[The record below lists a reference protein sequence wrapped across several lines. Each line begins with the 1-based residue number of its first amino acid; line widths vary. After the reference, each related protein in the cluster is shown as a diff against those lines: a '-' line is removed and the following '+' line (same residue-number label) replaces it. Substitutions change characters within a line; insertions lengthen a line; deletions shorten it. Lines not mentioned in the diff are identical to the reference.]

1 MNFTHTDMMI
11 IISMTIAVVVMT
23 FVFPA
28 ADLANAD
35 EAESSDIPEFDIDS
49 SRFDFAGDF
58 PSTPDPSSGTLTF
71 DNNRSDEFAD
81 DREDYHHGDR
91 ADGVRSRLVGVS
103 ANSVVSVSLQEMLN
117 GGINQSE
124 QVNLENVGET
134 KEIHN
139 DSMGYTVQYTLESRE
154 NNGTSDVVFD
164 VDYKIV
170 ERPEDTSFIGS
181 IPVIGSAFSAAETLA
196 NVLGWIGSVLF
207 WLFGTLFEVTFNL
220 VGVLFDVMVFGID
233 TASWLVTTWQAIAAG
248 SASWAQVFVAIPG
261 LLLFLEFGKLVMIGI
276 SLLPTT

>member
-28 ADLANAD
+28 AALVDED
-35 EAESSDIPEFDIDS
+35 EATSDDIPEFDIDS
-49 SRFDFAGDF
+49 NRFDFAGDF
-58 PSTPDPSSGTLTF
+58 PATPDPSSGTLTF
-71 DNNRSDEFAD
+71 DNGREDEFAD

-103 ANSVVSVSLQEMLN
+103 ANSVVSVSLQEMLD
-117 GGINQSE
+117 GGITGSE
-124 QVNLENVGET
+124 QVNLGTVGET
-134 KEIHN
+134 KEIQN
-139 DSMGYTVQYTLESRE
+139 DSMGYTVEYTLASRE

-164 VDYKIV
+164 VDYEIV
-170 ERPEDTSFIGS
+170 ERPSDTSFIGS
-181 IPVIGSAFSAAETLA
+181 IPLIGSAFSAAETLA
-196 NVLGWIGSVLF
+196 NVLGWIGSIIF
-207 WLFGTLFEVTFNL
+207 WFFGTLFEVALNL
-220 VGVLFDVMVFGID
+220 VGILFDLMTFMID